1 MRIAEI
7 SMLPSGPAAPAAIRA
22 TIDALSVLSAD
33 VRADV
38 RLLASQLATSPEVIG
53 RARDGAV
60 LALRVDRRPGVVH
73 VELEAYRTASPRDQ
87 AIAVAAGPC
96 LLARV
101 CARWGMVHDGTT
113 TTAWFE
119 IDDPPPTAPSLCA
132 VPQVPAV
139 AVTG

>member
-22 TIDALSVLSAD
+22 TIDALSVLSAE

-38 RLLASQLATSPEVIG
+38 RLLASQLATSPEV
-53 RARDGAV
+53 
-60 LALRVDRRPGVVH
+60 
-73 VELEAYRTASPRDQ
+73 EAYRTASPRDQ

-101 CARWGMVHDGTT
+101 CARWGMVHDGAT